1 MRTGPLLV
9 VLFLIGASAAE
20 AQVAATAR
28 VARQTSGSPR
38 PPERAVRTT
47 IPMTN
52 AILRA
57 FAAGTRDSSGKPG
70 PRYWQLWNDYTI
82 RVKLDAPRSVL
93 SGTETI
99 VINNPSDSALRQVRM
114 RLDQNIFRATAPR
127 ASWTPGEITDG
138 LQISKLTVN
147 GVAADVNAAPAPRGG
162 RGGGSASAGGAAP
175 GAPMVF
181 GFNGTL
187 GTVSL
192 PTPIPAHGSA
202 TLEIEFSYKIP
213 GGTPSAHRTAMRW
226 GDSLVQMTQWYP
238 RVAVYDDL
246 RGWDPEPYLGTAE
259 FYNNFGRFD
268 VSLDLPAGWIA
279 GATGVLK
286 NPEQVLTATARE
298 RLSHVLDSDSTRTI
312 VGANEFGAGTA
323 TLAGDRLVWH
333 FVADTVND
341 FAWVASRSFI
351 WEATRATIP
360 TRGPI
365 PVNIFYTP
373 GRAAVFAGTGPSL
386 RHALEFY
393 SKLYMPY
400 PFPVHNAADGPD
412 DGMEYPMI
420 VMSSRGAADHETAHE
435 WWPMTVSNNET
446 WYGWM
451 DEGFDQYMNILSAAD
466 LAKRAPNLDGGG
478 QSYGRSSGNESESSM
493 MWDMNYGGPQTSF
506 VTYGKAPLMLSML
519 GGIVGDSAV
528 WQAQSDWARAW
539 RFKHP
544 SPWDFMF
551 FMNKALH
558 QDLSWFWYYWLFTT
572 ESVNGSI
579 TQVYRT
585 PAGAATEVTVH
596 QAGEMPSP
604 VVLKVSF
611 EPTGPAIKPMDN
623 ARMLDSATAIVTWP
637 IDVWFNGRRDFVAPL
652 TFGPRKITKIV
663 LDPGCRF
670 PDKDPS
676 DNVWPKATADAP
688 PAAPTGGG
696 RGGGRGG
703 ANCVN

>member
-1 MRTGPLLV
+1 MRIASLLV
-9 VLFLIGASAAE
+9 ITALIGTFPQSAI
-20 AQVAATAR
+20 AQAGQPRVVAG
-28 VARQTSGSPR
+28 RQGA
-38 PPERAVRTT
+38 PPALPDRAIRGT

-52 AILRA
+52 VIQRA
-57 FAAGTRDSSGKPG
+57 FAAGTRDSSGRPG
-70 PRYWQLWNDYTI
+70 PKYWQLWNEYTI
-82 RVKLDAPRSVL
+82 KAKLDAPASIL

-99 VINNPSDSALRQVRM
+99 IIHNTSDTPLPQIRM
-114 RLDQNIFRATAPR
+114 RLDQNIFTATAPR
-127 ASWTPGEITDG
+127 SPGWTPGEITEG
-138 LQISKLTVN
+138 FQFGKISVN
-147 GVAADVNAAPAPRGG
+147 GVAANLSTPAGGRGG
-162 RGGGSASAGGAAP
+162 RGGGGGAAP
-175 GAPMVF
+175 TVATAF
-181 GFNGTL
+181 GFNTTL
-187 GTVSL
+187 GTIAL
-192 PTPIPAHGSA
+192 PTPVPAHGEA
-202 TLEIEFSYKIP
+202 TVELEFSYKIP
-213 GGTPSAHRTAMRW
+213 GGNRTAHRTSMRW

-259 FYNNFGRFD
+259 FFHDFGHFD

-279 GATGVLK
+279 GATGVLR

-298 RLSHVLDSDSTRTI
+298 RLSQVLASDSTRTI
-312 VGANEFGAGTA
+312 VGASEFGPGKA
-323 TLAGDRLVWH
+323 TQAGDRLVWH
-333 FVADTVND
+333 FVADTAND

-373 GRAAVFAGTGPSL
+373 GRTAAFAGIGPTL

-393 SKLYMPY
+393 SKLYLPY

-451 DEGFDQYMNILSAAD
+451 DEGFDQYMNILSDAD
-466 LAKRAPNLDGGG
+466 LANRAPVLDGNG
-478 QSYGRSSGNESESSM
+478 QFYGRFSGNESESTM
-493 MWDMNYGGPQTSF
+493 MWDMNYGGPQTGF
-506 VTYGKAPLMLSML
+506 VTYNKTPLMLSML

-528 WQAQSDWARAW
+528 WQAQSDWAKAW

-551 FMNKALH
+551 FMNNALH
-558 QDLSWFWYYWLFTT
+558 RDLSWFWYYWLFTT

-579 TQVYRT
+579 AQVHTT

-604 VVLKVSF
+604 VVLKVVF
-611 EPTGPAIKPMDN
+611 DPKGPAIKVMSN
-623 ARMLDSATAIVTWP
+623 AKMIDSITAVVTWP
-637 IDVWFNGRRDFVAPL
+637 VDVWFTGRRDFVAPL
-652 TFGPRKITKIV
+652 TFGARTITRIV
-663 LDPGCRF
+663 LDPACRL

-676 DNVWPKATADAP
+676 DNIWPRAPAAAPAAAP
-688 PAAPTGGG
+688 PGG

-703 ANCVN
+703 ASCVN